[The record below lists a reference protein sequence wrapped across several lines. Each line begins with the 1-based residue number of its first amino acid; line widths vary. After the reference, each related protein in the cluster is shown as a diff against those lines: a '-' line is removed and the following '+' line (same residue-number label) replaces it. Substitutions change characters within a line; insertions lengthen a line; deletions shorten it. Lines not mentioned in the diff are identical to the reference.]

1 MNKYYLGIDGGG
13 TKTKVVVIDNHE
25 NMIYE
30 AVGSPSSID
39 TVDGEKTFLSIEK
52 ALDEFFKVNP
62 DVFFT
67 SIFAGIGG
75 IVFETDYKYVENLL
89 SGLKGVNNDTLIQ
102 ARNDMEN
109 ALYSGLCFNE
119 GIVLIV
125 GTGMVAYGRDTYGN
139 THKCGGWGYKVGDEG
154 SGYDLGLKAIKHV
167 VRVLDNRLARTD
179 FAEEIATH
187 IGIKQAT
194 DIVPW
199 MNLNYTNRTVIA
211 DLAPIVTKH
220 ANLGNSFAKEI
231 VDEATSELALAV
243 QGVYHQLKLKNE
255 KLVIVGSLGNASGY
269 FKNQLHQ
276 KIHRI
281 SQFIEIIGPQIDP
294 ALAAAMMALKN
305 MKS

>member
-52 ALDEFFKVNP
+52 ALDEFFKVNQG
-62 DVFFT
+62 VFF
-67 SIFAGIGG
+67 SAIFAGIGG
-75 IVFETDYKYVENLL
+75 IVFEADYKYVVNLL
-89 SGLKGVNNDTLIQ
+89 SGLKGVNNDTLIK

-109 ALYSGLCFNE
+109 ALYSGLCFHE

-125 GTGMVAYGRDTYGN
+125 GTGMVVYGRDTYGN

-167 VRVLDNRLARTD
+167 IRVLDHRLTLTD
-179 FAEEIATH
+179 FAAEIATH
-187 IGIKQAT
+187 IGITQAT

-220 ANLGNSFAKEI
+220 ANLGNAFAKEI

-243 QGVYHQLKLKNE
+243 QGVYHKLKLKNE

-276 KIHRI
+276 KIHGI
-281 SQFIEIIGPQIDP
+281 SRFIEITGPQIDP

-305 MKS
+305 TKS